1 MAQSGDSFA
10 ERLRRLEDAEQIRQ
24 LNLEYCRHLD
34 ARDLHAYGLLFADEG
49 EWLGGTGYGK
59 GPAGITAMLTERL
72 AGNPAPPGATS
83 WHMVTESDISVH
95 GDRATGTVTWALI
108 QRGDGD
114 KPVMRLLG
122 HYDDIYVRERGRWRY
137 LRRIAHTD
145 IPYRELPGGFGG
157 TGSPP
162 ERGVTGGR
170 GERGAGAP
178 RAGNPSPGG
187 KQSIDARLRRLEDTA
202 QIRRLTQEYRRLLDA
217 RDLDAYGRLF
227 ADEGEWLGGTGYGK
241 TPAGIT
247 AMLNERLPARASDRP
262 SAWHLVTE
270 PEITLDGDQATGG
283 VTWTWVGRG
292 DADTPVMRLL
302 GHYQDTYVR
311 ERGRWRYQR
320 RIAHTDIPHRELE
333 APSDWP
339 AGTAPADVGGE
350 EPAAGDAETRLRRL
364 EDLEEIRQLFVDYKM
379 VLDKQDFAAYAALFA
394 ADGEFIASP
403 QQGPQQA
410 KGPAAIQALVE
421 AMPGS
426 LLGSA
431 PGDDFH
437 IVVNPLIELDPADPD
452 RARAE
457 VTWLY
462 VVKGDDGLPALAKLG
477 HYDDQL
483 VREAGRWRFLRREA
497 PTDIG

>member
-1 MAQSGDSFA
+1 MGDSLT

-24 LNLEYCRHLD
+24 LNLEYRRHLD
-34 ARDLHAYGLLFADEG
+34 ARDLDAYGRLFAADG
-49 EWLGGTGYGK
+49 EWLGGTGYGQT
-59 GPAGITAMLTERL
+59 PAGITAMLKERL
-72 AGNPAPPGATS
+72 PGNPGPPGPTS
-83 WHMVTESDISVH
+83 WHLVTESGVDVR
-95 GDRATGTVTWALI
+95 GDWATGTVTWALI

-122 HYDDIYVRERGRWRY
+122 HYDDVYVREHGRWRY
-137 LRRIAHTD
+137 RRRIAYTD
-145 IPYRELPGGFGG
+145 IPYRKLELPPGGYGG

-162 ERGVTGGR
+162 MSGGVTGGVV
-170 GERGAGAP
+170 P
-178 RAGNPSPGG
+178 PGD
-187 KQSIDARLRRLEDTA
+187 IDARLGRLEDTD

-217 RDLDAYGRLF
+217 RDLDGYGRLF
-227 ADEGEWLGGTGYGK
+227 AADGEWLGGTGYGQ

-247 AMLNERLPARASDRP
+247 AMLNERLPARSSDHP
-262 SAWHLVTE
+262 TAWHLVTE
-270 PEITLDGDQATGG
+270 PEIDLDGDLAAGT

-302 GHYQDTYVR
+302 GHYDDVYVR
-311 ERGRWRYQR
+311 EHGRWRYQR
-320 RIAHTDIPHRELE
+320 RIAHTDIPHRPL
-333 APSDWP
+333 DL
-339 AGTAPADVGGE
+339 
-350 EPAAGDAETRLRRL
+350 PAAWADGAASGSGAAAGSAQDRLRRL
-364 EDLEEIRQLFVDYKM
+364 EDLEQIRQLFVEYSR
-379 VLDKQDFAAYAALFA
+379 VLDEQDFAAYGALFA
-394 ADGEFIASP
+394 ADGEFIATP
-403 QQGPQQA
+403 QEGLQQA

-437 IVVNPLIELDPADPD
+437 VVMNPLIELDADDPD

-462 VVKGDDGLPALAKLG
+462 VVKGDDGLPSPAKLG

-483 VREAGRWRFLRREA
+483 VREDGRWRFLRREA